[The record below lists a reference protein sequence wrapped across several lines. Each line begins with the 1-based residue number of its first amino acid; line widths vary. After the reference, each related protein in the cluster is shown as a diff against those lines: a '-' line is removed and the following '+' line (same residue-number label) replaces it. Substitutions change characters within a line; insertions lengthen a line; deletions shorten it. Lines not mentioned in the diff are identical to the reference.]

1 MVMRLRLIAAVL
13 WTLVIMVL
21 CWTPDVLLP
30 VPEGPESYLFDIIH
44 IDKFVHAG
52 LFAVFAVLWLRALPS
67 GMARFLWV
75 GLGGAALAAL
85 TEIVQNVPIIHR
97 EGEFADAIAD
107 FVGVLLG
114 FPLFLWLER
123 VLRGGRGLFRAR
135 TANEIAAP
143 SRQEV

>member
-1 MVMRLRLIAAVL
+1 MLMRLRLLAAVL

-30 VPEGPESYLFDIIH
+30 VPEGPESYLFQVVH

-52 LFAVFAVLWLRALPS
+52 LFAIFAVLWLRALPG
-67 GMARFLWV
+67 GMARYLWV

-85 TEIVQNVPIIHR
+85 TEVVQNVPIIHR
-97 EGEFADAIAD
+97 EGEFADAVAD

-114 FPLFLWLER
+114 VPLFLWLER
-123 VLRGGRGLFRAR
+123 VLGWGKRFVPARPAEERAKLPDQV
-135 TANEIAAP
+135 I
-143 SRQEV
+143 